1 MVEPVAR
8 LGRFRWR
15 CARRRRKQRI
25 NGLMSKTGHLVM
37 HKVTPDHPL
46 GQPLLIL
53 LVNHPAVGN
62 KILLAPS
69 KEFTQCDLLFAAAA
83 FGMANSNNSFRLRRR
98 NDAAFSTR
106 KDVQRQLSFPD
117 AVSAVTA
124 VLLKYARFPVC

>member
-1 MVEPVAR
+1 MVQPSPG
-8 LGRFRWR
+8 LGSFRWR
-15 CARRRRKQRI
+15 CARRCRKQRI
-25 NGLMSKTGHLVM
+25 NSLMSKTGYLVM
-37 HKVTPDHPL
+37 HKVTANHTF
-46 GQPLLIL
+46 GEPLLIF

-106 KDVQRQLSFPD
+106 KGVQRQLNFPD

>member
-69 KEFTQCDLLFAAAA
+69 NEFTQCDLLFAAAA
-83 FGMANSNNSFRLRRR
+83 FCMANSNNTLKPRPR
-98 NDAAFSTR
+98 NDAAFNTPTTAH
-106 KDVQRQLSFPD
+106 RQLNFPGP
-117 AVSAVTA
+117 VPPITS
-124 VLLKYARFPVC
+124 VLL

>member
-53 LVNHPAVGN
+53 LVNHPAIGD
-62 KILLAPS
+62 KILFAAS
-69 KEFTQCDLLFAAAA
+69 KEFTQCDLPFAAAA
-83 FGMANSNNSFRLRRR
+83 FCMANANNSFRLRGRD
-98 NDAAFSTR
+98 DAAFSTP
-106 KDVQRQLSFPD
+106 KSVNRQLDFPHAD
-117 AVSAVTA
+117 SAVTS
-124 VLLKYARFPVC
+124 VLLEYAGFSVC